1 MFVYEGIAGLVLFL
15 AAAVL
20 SIYFYGRMC
29 RDSGYDEGR
38 ADAYTEILTER
49 VPDPDDPEAVI
60 EQPRESAGRH
70 RMSQPRASA
79 PVPPEPDAPAPP
91 AEKPPWSTELPLPP
105 WRMQIPGPGRPQAAR
120 TSGPGTAI
128 LPRFGSVACVLEVA
142 GVSPRLGLPAT
153 TGEMAAITDDYIAGM
168 QAEEDAY
175 RQGLAS

>member
-1 MFVYEGIAGLVLFL
+1 MFVYEGIGGLVLFL
-15 AAAVL
+15 AMAVL
-20 SIYFYGRMC
+20 AIYFYGRMC
-29 RDSGYDEGR
+29 RDSGYEDGR
-38 ADAYTEILTER
+38 TDAYMEIRPEPAISAPDGER
-49 VPDPDDPEAVI
+49 EP
-60 EQPRESAGRH
+60 GRH

-79 PVPPEPDAPAPP
+79 PVPAEPDAPAPP
-91 AEKPPWSTELPLPP
+91 AEQPPWYTELPP

-128 LPRFGSVACVLEVA
+128 LPRFGSIAFALEAA

-153 TGEMAAITDDYIAGM
+153 TGEMAAITDDYIADM